1 MQVKNLAIVT
11 KNVQGKERKRSLSFV
26 MNQAI
31 SFHEEGRSSQLAIAT
46 LSLPLI
52 DMATKLPA
60 G

>member
-1 MQVKNLAIVT
+1 MKVKNLAIVT

-31 SFHEEGRSSQLAIAT
+31 SFLEEGRSSQLAIAT